1 MKWWQLKNRAAD
13 LERELSSD
21 LELEE
26 QEQRERG
33 LPPEEAHY
41 AALRAF
47 GNTTLIKEHT
57 HEAWGRA
64 PFERL
69 SQDLR
74 YASRQLRRSPGF
86 AAAVVGT
93 LTLGIGATTTI
104 FTLVYGTLI
113 RSLPYRDSD
122 RIVRIHDVRLQGQST
137 GGLVG
142 TPRFYDLVARTKSF
156 ESLGFY
162 YFDHPTLIAGTHL
175 PMAMKGVSASAGLW
189 NVLETQ
195 PLRGRTFNE
204 QDDQPNAPDVAV
216 LSYSA
221 WQQNFGADL
230 SAIGRQATIDGKST
244 TIIGVMPQS
253 FHMPAGIDLWRPAQ
267 FDQSQWG
274 AYRGDGTRFLNVIA
288 RLKKGVSLPAAQSDL
303 QRICEQLQREH
314 PDTDGIWKFSM
325 LSLRNELYGELRPAL
340 LVLLI
345 ASGFLLLIACI
356 NVANLQL
363 TRVTV
368 RRREV
373 ALRRALGASE
383 GRIRLQFLT
392 ESTVLAFTGACAGL
406 ALTCALVRTL
416 ATRLPGRLGLPG
428 TIDMYWPVVWFALSL
443 AVAASIVFGLAPALR
458 ARGTALNDSLKQGG
472 THLAGAAGGWARNV
486 FISVQVG
493 ASLVLL
499 VASSLLTESL
509 WNLLKSPLGFT
520 PDHALTFR
528 IVLPWNFTP
537 AATRDFF
544 ANVQS
549 RLEVLPGVVAVGQA
563 TALPTED
570 WHARNSYDADW
581 LPRTQHRDAINAEV
595 RGISG
600 DYLRALGTPL
610 LSGRALTQDDASAKT
625 TAVLVNRT
633 FAEQYVPGGNP
644 IDKHLIPDAGSMEI
658 VGVISDI
665 RGTAGPI
672 ANKVSPEIYLS
683 ADGEYPSV
691 MRSFVVRAR
700 VPPEQLIASVREQVR
715 EVDPQRAI
723 SNVSTMDELLD
734 QSVAQP
740 RLNMVLMTAFAA
752 VALLLAC
759 VGIYGVIAWS
769 VAQRVQEI
777 GVRMALGATR
787 RRILLL
793 FMRRVVSS
801 TVVGIAAGVCG
812 ALLLTR
818 LLRSQLYGVAPG
830 NPWVYVISII
840 LLLVPVLL
848 ATLRPSLRAASINP
862 VDALRAE

>member
-1 MKWWQLKNRAAD
+1 MRAHMKWWQLKNRDAD

-26 QEQRERG
+26 EEQRERG
-33 LPPEEAHY
+33 LRPEEAHY

-47 GNTTLIKEHT
+47 GNATLIKEHT
-57 HEAWGRA
+57 HEAWGWA

-74 YASRQLRRSPGF
+74 YAFRQLRRSPGF
-86 AAAVVGT
+86 AAAVVAT

-104 FTLVYGTLI
+104 FTLVYGTLV
-113 RSLPYRDSD
+113 RSLPYPESD

-142 TPRFYDLVARTKSF
+142 TPRFYDLVARNKSF

-175 PMAMKGVSASAGLW
+175 PMAMKGVSANAGLW

-195 PLRGRTFNE
+195 PLLGRTFNE
-204 QDDQPNAPDVAV
+204 QDDLPNTPDVAV

-267 FDQSQWG
+267 FDQSLWST
-274 AYRGDGTRFLNVIA
+274 YRGDGTRFLNVIA
-288 RLKKGVSLPAAQSDL
+288 RLQKDVSLTAAQSDL

-314 PDTDGIWKFSM
+314 PGTDGIWRFSM

-363 TRVTV
+363 TRATV

-392 ESTVLAFTGACAGL
+392 ESTVLAFIGACAGL
-406 ALTCALVRTL
+406 ALTYALVRTL

-443 AVAASIVFGLAPALR
+443 AVAAGIVFGLAPALR
-458 ARGTALNDSLKQGG
+458 ARGIALNASLKQGG
-472 THLAGAAGGWARNV
+472 THLAGPAGGWARNA

-528 IVLPWNFTP
+528 IVLPWTFAP

-544 ANVQS
+544 ASVQR
-549 RLEVLPGVVAVGQA
+549 RLEVLPGVVAVGQV

-610 LSGRALTQDDASAKT
+610 LSGRALTPNFRGAICSQWESDRQTSDSGCR
-625 TAVLVNRT
+625 VDGNRCR
-633 FAEQYVPGGNP
+633 
-644 IDKHLIPDAGSMEI
+644 H
-658 VGVISDI
+658 
-665 RGTAGPI
+665 
-672 ANKVSPEIYLS
+672 
-683 ADGEYPSV
+683 
-691 MRSFVVRAR
+691 
-700 VPPEQLIASVREQVR
+700 
-715 EVDPQRAI
+715 
-723 SNVSTMDELLD
+723 
-734 QSVAQP
+734 
-740 RLNMVLMTAFAA
+740 
-752 VALLLAC
+752 
-759 VGIYGVIAWS
+759 
-769 VAQRVQEI
+769 
-777 GVRMALGATR
+777 
-787 RRILLL
+787 
-793 FMRRVVSS
+793 
-801 TVVGIAAGVCG
+801 
-812 ALLLTR
+812 
-818 LLRSQLYGVAPG
+818 
-830 NPWVYVISII
+830 
-840 LLLVPVLL
+840 
-848 ATLRPSLRAASINP
+848 
-862 VDALRAE
+862 